1 MRLLDRL
8 TIRLS
13 WSLVLIAFGAIILG
27 TGALGLYANHHGR
40 TAFADLREVQE
51 QQSRALHQAY
61 IATLRTQVA
70 MERAAHLLRVPSF
83 DRPGPI
89 VDQARADMDAAEAAF
104 ERFQAM
110 AEGETA
116 EALGERFHSLLGTG
130 LSLQLMLLE
139 EEDLGG
145 YDAGKARLAQLS
157 QAFMDGA
164 EAFFEASTTRGD
176 AQAERFN
183 AMASWLNLALVA
195 ALAGALA
202 LVLVVVWGVRVNV
215 IRPLARITTHFRRI
229 ADGDLATPVEARGG
243 NEIGQL
249 YAELDGMRR
258 ALAQT
263 VERIR
268 HGGGAVWE
276 TAARLNEGNQEL
288 SARTQQQA
296 ASLEQTAASLD
307 EMTASVA
314 DTAGHVREANEL
326 ADRATER
333 ARRGSEGMS
342 AFIETMGEIRERS
355 TRIGEI
361 VGLIDDIAFQT
372 NLLALNA
379 SVEAA
384 RAGEHGR
391 GFAVVAGEVR
401 QLASRSARS
410 ASEIRGLT
418 EASRASVARGDEL
431 SCQASEAMEAIV
443 TAIRGL
449 GERIGAIDHAATEQH
464 RGLDQINRAMH
475 QMGIVTQRNTERVAE
490 AQDTARALE
499 EEAERM
505 RAFTARFCL
514 PALDEEASRDGEAL
528 PGNEGD
534 GVGRA
539 PHERAGPGRSDTI
552 ADEPAAWM
560 PPREAE
566 PA

>member
-40 TAFADLREVQE
+40 TAFVDLRERQG

-61 IATLRTQVA
+61 IATLRAQVA
-70 MERAAHLLRVPSF
+70 MERAAHLLRAPSF
-83 DRPGPI
+83 DRPGPVI
-89 VDQARADMDAAEAAF
+89 DQARADMDAAKAAF
-104 ERFQAM
+104 ERFQALPTTK
-110 AEGETA
+110 AATAAAGEEA
-116 EALGERFHSLLGTG
+116 VEALASRFHSLLGTG

-139 EEDLGG
+139 EEDLRG
-145 YDAGKARLAQLS
+145 YDAGKSRVAQMS

-164 EAFFEASTTRGD
+164 DAFFAASVARGD
-176 AQAERFN
+176 AQAARFT
-183 AMASWLNLALVA
+183 AMASWLNLALAA

-202 LVLVVVWGVRVNV
+202 LVLVVVWGVRANV
-215 IRPLARITTHFRRI
+215 IRPLSRITGHFRRI
-229 ADGDLATPVEARGG
+229 ADGDLSTPVEARGS

-268 HGGGAVWE
+268 DGGGAVLE
-276 TAARLNEGNQEL
+276 TAGRLNEGNQEL

-307 EMTASVA
+307 EMTASIA
-314 DTAGHVREANEL
+314 DTAGHVRKANEL
-326 ADRATER
+326 AELATDRAH
-333 ARRGSEGMS
+333 RGSEGMS

-391 GFAVVAGEVR
+391 GFAVVASEVR
-401 QLASRSARS
+401 QLASRSAQS
-410 ASEIRGLT
+410 ASEIRALT
-418 EASRASVARGDEL
+418 EASRASVARGDGL
-431 SCQASEAMEAIV
+431 SRRASEEMEAIV
-443 TAIRGL
+443 TAIHGL
-449 GERIGAIDHAATEQH
+449 GERIGGIALAATEQH
-464 RGLDQINRAMH
+464 RGLDQINRALH
-475 QMGIVTQRNTERVAE
+475 QMGTVTQRNGERVAD
-490 AQDTARALE
+490 AQRTALALE
-499 EEAERM
+499 DEAEQM

-514 PALDEEASRDGEAL
+514 PVLAASDDDETAPDAGSTSEHTQPASDAREARAA
-528 PGNEGD
+528 
-534 GVGRA
+534 RA
-539 PHERAGPGRSDTI
+539 PTAQ
-552 ADEPAAWM
+552 PA
-560 PPREAE
+560 
-566 PA
+566 